1 MEYPS
6 GLNNP
11 DIRTSPIWVSDIGF
25 AGMPLDMGL
34 FTLPRVPHGYC
45 ESLLFDLPENIGKKI
60 GSNHRHLRVKT
71 LIFGW
76 AIRWESNNPFAAPI
90 EMVA

>member
-34 FTLPRVPHGYC
+34 FTLPRVPHGW
-45 ESLLFDLPENIGKKI
+45 LLREFI
-60 GSNHRHLRVKT
+60 
-71 LIFGW
+71 
-76 AIRWESNNPFAAPI
+76 IRFTREYREKNRF
-90 EMVA
+90 